1 MRILGYSCNGLWNG
15 TGDFKLSFTGD
26 IYLYMLILSTDRVES
41 LAYKYKTLFE
51 QSEKLV
57 RIAAQNF
64 DQDGNV
70 LEESDIITSSKYNEL
85 ISQRFNEDG
94 SLRNQAGLVT
104 TSDFQGWLGSEY
116 ASDIKSLNEA
126 LGNYVSIESFSG
138 LFATAVEENTDIV
151 KKADISAFVTKDENG
166 NLESGVHISA
176 DNIKLEGIVTA
187 NENFKILEDG
197 SIVAKSG
204 TFEGLVNATS
214 GCIGGFTI
222 EGNGLTNDKNF
233 DGDAYIILRND
244 SQGAFAGI
252 GGNLLPAS
260 SGLRAV
266 ARFQNENKNRWF
278 EYDNLGQNYA
288 MVLSAKNA
296 DRNIAL
302 SIMGGC
308 IEGFA
313 LKTNIVSTTDYKLD
327 RNEGVV
333 AIYNETLYDMTFI
346 LPDMEWYD
354 EGHQVTLVVAAMRA
368 GYYSFAIK
376 PGYCYDKSGKKHE
389 TFIHWKTK
397 NYTLDSFTNGDKLYG
412 YDTITLMYV
421 PRWQIVNNNAVLQK
435 GMWIVTG
442 GNAQ

>member
-1 MRILGYSCNGLWNG
+1 
-15 TGDFKLSFTGD
+15 
-26 IYLYMLILSTDRVES
+26 
-41 LAYKYKTLFE
+41 
-51 QSEKLV
+51 
-57 RIAAQNF
+57 
-64 DQDGNV
+64 
-70 LEESDIITSSKYNEL
+70 
-85 ISQRFNEDG
+85 
-94 SLRNQAGLVT
+94 
-104 TSDFQGWLGSEY
+104 
-116 ASDIKSLNEA
+116 
-126 LGNYVSIESFSG
+126 
-138 LFATAVEENTDIV
+138 
-151 KKADISAFVTKDENG
+151 
-166 NLESGVHISA
+166 
-176 DNIKLEGIVTA
+176 
-187 NENFKILEDG
+187 
-197 SIVAKSG
+197 
-204 TFEGLVNATS
+204 
-214 GCIGGFTI
+214 
-222 EGNGLTNDKNF
+222 
-233 DGDAYIILRND
+233 
-244 SQGAFAGI
+244 
-252 GGNLLPAS
+252 
-260 SGLRAV
+260 
-266 ARFQNENKNRWF
+266 
-278 EYDNLGQNYA
+278 

-354 EGHQVTLVVAAMRA
+354 EGHQVTLAVAAMSA

>member
-1 MRILGYSCNGLWNG
+1 M
-15 TGDFKLSFTGD
+15 
-26 IYLYMLILSTDRVES
+26 
-41 LAYKYKTLFE
+41 
-51 QSEKLV
+51 
-57 RIAAQNF
+57 
-64 DQDGNV
+64 
-70 LEESDIITSSKYNEL
+70 
-85 ISQRFNEDG
+85 
-94 SLRNQAGLVT
+94 
-104 TSDFQGWLGSEY
+104 
-116 ASDIKSLNEA
+116 
-126 LGNYVSIESFSG
+126 
-138 LFATAVEENTDIV
+138 EENTNIV

-166 NLESGVHISA
+166 NLESGVHISG
-176 DNIKLEGIVTA
+176 DNIKMEGLVTA

-197 SIVAKSG
+197 SIVAKNG
-204 TFEGLVNATS
+204 TFEGLVNAIS
-214 GCIGGFTI
+214 GRIGGFTI
-222 EGNGLTNDKNF
+222 EGNGLTNDRNF
-233 DGDAYIILRND
+233 DDDAYIILRND

-266 ARFQNENKNRWF
+266 ARFQNENKSRWF
-278 EYDNLGQNYA
+278 EYENLGQNYA
-288 MVLSAKNA
+288 MMLSAKNA

-333 AIYNETLYDMTFI
+333 AIYNESLYDMTFI

-354 EGHQVTLVVAAMRA
+354 EGHQVTLAVAAMSA

-376 PGYCYDKSGKKHE
+376 PGYCYDKSGNKYE

-397 NYTLDSFTNGDKLYG
+397 NYTLNSFSNGEKLYG